1 MATQKTAS
9 LTKVEVKI
17 HRKCKTTPNNKTTML
32 IGQTIFWESINGT
45 FFLFLPGGIFEN
57 QEVPF
62 VQKIEDSKGFQ
73 PTGGLKAISD
83 GTITD
88 YVYDVDGVNC
98 VAKITVSDLPEIVIG
113 SGIRRKKKKKKS

>member
-1 MATQKTAS
+1 MATKKIAS
-9 LTKVEVKI
+9 LTDVQVNI
-17 HRKCKTTPNNKTTML
+17 NRKCKTTPNNKTTML
-32 IGQTIFWESINGT
+32 IGQTISWQSTNGT

-62 VQKIEDSKGFQ
+62 VQKIEDDKGFQ
-73 PTGGLKAISD
+73 PVGGLKVISD
-83 GTITD
+83 GTIKD

-98 VAKITVSDLPEIVIG
+98 VAKITVPDPPEIVIG